1 MLLQPLQCSA
11 TGRNWST
18 QKKEGMKFA
27 CDMYG
32 RSNLYFFLQ
41 TTNVILPT
49 CYKNSTYLLNTHTH
63 STHTYKLTQ
72 RSLLDVKSAISDL
85 IVTTN
90 LFLFVFLLGFLMC
103 AWMKKFLKNNHLI
116 VFILINLL
124 VSAKTKEKRKYKKRQ
139 RRKYIYLISKTRPPW
154 IPLLLLL

>member
-116 VFILINLL
+116 VFILINFL
-124 VSAKTKEKRKYKKRQ
+124 VSAKTKEKRKYKKDNEEN
-139 RRKYIYLISKTRPPW
+139 IYT
-154 IPLLLLL
+154 